1 MANSKLTHIC
11 IILQAGGDDA
21 WVFQVPIELQVQEFI
36 SSLAVAINLPFRDR
50 QGRSIGYVLQHA
62 RTGEFLRRDQSLLTN
77 GILHADALVLSTI
90 QSPGGRQASQGPG
103 QPASSYS
110 LMGQE
115 LRSDTDPGFAGAL
128 PTRMVRPE
136 AEAAPLLQPEFTGNA
151 NHSRLHYILAQ
162 ADEYK
167 EAGDIEA
174 ALRLLLNVWWADHR
188 QGKLPHEKT
197 DPPLFTRLETFWG
210 LYLGIALQNSQAA
223 DNAFQLIQEAE
234 AMAFFGAYQALS
246 ERLLQQLIYLHRQ
259 YVVAENFDIAQLA
272 SLLAIAINPNHQQA
286 LSLQNLIRD
295 YIAWR
300 NSTNPKERVRL
311 AQAIYHYDQ
320 NYGNIARDLMRS
332 EDAALAARQSRNR

>member
-11 IILQAGGDDA
+11 IILQAGGDDS

-50 QGRSIGYVLQHA
+50 RGRSIGYVLQHA
-62 RTGEFLRRDQSLLTN
+62 RTGEFLRRDQSLFAN

-90 QSPGGRQASQGPG
+90 QSPGGKQASGP
-103 QPASSYS
+103 PASGYS
-110 LMGQE
+110 HMGQE

-136 AEAAPLLQPEFTGNA
+136 AEAALPPPEFTGNA
-151 NHSRLHYILAQ
+151 NHSRLSYVLEQ
-162 ADEYK
+162 ADRHRA
-167 EAGDIEA
+167 AGDIEA
-174 ALRLLLNVWWADHR
+174 ALRLLLSIWWADYL

-223 DNAFQLIQEAE
+223 DNAFQFIQEAE
-234 AMAFFGAYQALS
+234 VMAFFGAYQALS
-246 ERLLQQLIYLHRQ
+246 ERLLQQLVYLHKQ
-259 YVVAENFDIAQLA
+259 YVVAENFNIAQLA

-300 NSTNPKERVRL
+300 DSADPKERVRL
-311 AQAIYHYDQ
+311 AQAIYNYDQ
-320 NYGNIARDLMRS
+320 NYGNIGRDLMRS
-332 EDAALAARQSRNR
+332 EDAALAARQSRKR